1 MGMSIFSVD
10 IIQRDLAL
18 SISAI
23 INFSIIVSQALKQE
37 VQDRKPA
44 MDRLNKT
51 GAALAAL
58 CDPAGASE
66 VNAMLDDDNRRM
78 DEVRTRVRDR
88 SNSID
93 LAMQQSA
100 EVGALWREAAD

>member
-1 MGMSIFSVD
+1 MSIFSVD
-10 IIQRDLAL
+10 IIQRGLAL
-18 SISAI
+18 TISAV
-23 INFSIIVSQALKQE
+23 INFSFVVSQALKQE
-37 VQDRKPA
+37 VQDHKPA

-51 GAALAAL
+51 GAVLAAL

-100 EVGALWREAAD
+100 EVGAL